1 MRAELLVWNS
11 ALLVTFVVIVN
22 YYSDEQR
29 KNPQGISFCCIQW
42 DGVT

>member
-11 ALLVTFVVIVN
+11 ALLVTFVFIVN

-29 KNPQGISFCCIQW
+29 KNSQGISFCCIQW